1 MPPTDLAKQNKEYQE
16 WRIKLHVFKL
26 NKNFLMSITLSRKS
40 GMQSKDQTKECT
52 EEGAETVKTENLS
65 IS

>member
-1 MPPTDLAKQNKEYQE
+1 M
-16 WRIKLHVFKL
+16 R
-26 NKNFLMSITLSRKS
+26 ITLSSKS

-52 EEGAETVKTENLS
+52 EEGAETLKIENLS